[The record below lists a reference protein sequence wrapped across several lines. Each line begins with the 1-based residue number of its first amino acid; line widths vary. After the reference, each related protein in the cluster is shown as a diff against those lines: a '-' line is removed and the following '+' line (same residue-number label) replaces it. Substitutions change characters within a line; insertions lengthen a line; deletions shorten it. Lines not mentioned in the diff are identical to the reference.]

1 MSLSKAPP
9 GKGRALGGLLIVGL
23 GTMIVP
29 LDTSVNI
36 AFPDI
41 TSDFAIP
48 IPAIQWVVV
57 CYVLIY
63 TSLMLAFGKLGD
75 LFGYKRIFL
84 FGLVISA
91 IAFILCATAPAYHW
105 LLLARVI
112 QGIGAALVLSCGPA
126 LATGLFSERRR
137 GRALGAYTMM
147 FGIGAAVGPSL
158 GGIMVQL
165 WGWES
170 VFWFRLPITLAAL
183 AALPWL
189 RPAQGP
195 RRAGSFDFL
204 GALLLAFGLGGL
216 LLALNQLQAETLRG
230 LAIAALG
237 ALTLAV
243 FVWREIRAREPI
255 IPLAVFRRLDFTV
268 LNVFNGLVMLVGFAP
283 FLLVPYYLVRATDYS
298 LAVSGIILATSPLGQ
313 AVSGP
318 LGGWLLS
325 WRPWAG
331 RMALL
336 GAVMVGVATI
346 AMGNWDGQQDI
357 WAMSLPLFVQGI
369 GLGLFQV
376 CILVVVTGRLDVRDR
391 GVAGSLAQVS
401 RTIGVVLGATCL
413 SLAYA
418 SLNRGAV
425 GDGLAEFEAF
435 LSAFQSTFFYA
446 GAGLLI
452 CLAVTLLRPRL
463 WFG

>member
-1 MSLSKAPP
+1 MEALP
-9 GKGRALGGLLIVGL
+9 GKGRARAGLLIVGL

-36 AFPDI
+36 SFPDI
-41 TSDFAIP
+41 TTDFAIP

-84 FGLVISA
+84 YGLAVSA
-91 IAFILCATAPAYHW
+91 LAFVLCATAPAFHW

-126 LATGLFSERRR
+126 LATALFPENRR

-147 FGIGAAVGPSL
+147 FGIGAAAGPSL
-158 GGIMVQL
+158 GGLMVQL
-165 WGWES
+165 WGWEA

-189 RPAQGP
+189 RPPQAQ
-195 RRAGSFDFL
+195 RRAGGFDFL

-237 ALTLAV
+237 GLALAV
-243 FVWREIRAREPI
+243 FVRREIRAREPI
-255 IPLAVFRRLDFTV
+255 IPLAVFRQLDFTV
-268 LNVFNGLVMLVGFAP
+268 LSVFNGLVMLVGFAP
-283 FLLVPYYLVRATDYS
+283 LLLVPYFLVRATDYS
-298 LAVSGIILATSPLGQ
+298 LAVSGLILAASPLGQ
-313 AVSGP
+313 AVAGP

-325 WRPWAG
+325 WRPWAS
-331 RMALL
+331 RVALL
-336 GAVMVGVATI
+336 GAVMVAVATI
-346 AMGNWDGQQDI
+346 AMGTWDGRADI
-357 WAMSLPLFVQGI
+357 WRMSLPLFVQGV

-413 SLAYA
+413 SLTYA
-418 SLNRGAV
+418 SLNRGA
-425 GDGLAEFEAF
+425 LAGGQAAFEAF
-435 LSAFQSTFFYA
+435 LSAFQSTFIYA
-446 GAGLLI
+446 GVGLLL

-463 WFG
+463 WFS